1 MTSFEL
7 FSILG
12 GVSREHLAGAE
23 ALQLQEMNNTGAKIV
38 QMPKNGKRKIMRL
51 ILIAALISLL
61 AITVYAVATRIL
73 NWTAVET
80 ERLESSGYQD
90 MPEVGEGSKTW
101 GFEDINMALEFSMQ
115 NANAAGGTLICKGTS
130 YLPENMPQA
139 GETPDKVA
147 LESEFWLEKWN
158 GTAYEEVPT
167 KSGQSWI
174 TGEKSIIKDGWDY
187 SGSWPVS
194 WTDAYGNLGEGNY
207 RVGMM
212 LDITMPDGQVVQK
225 GCFAKFRQYNPDVQP
240 LVEEFKQAYS
250 RLKDK
255 DCFHVIE
262 TKWMHTKYNNHK
274 EIEYTYL
281 QIEDWKYGSNALNSL
296 TYILEAE
303 NGRELYDHHGV
314 MTRDGVEY
322 SISWTS
328 EDVSSPLSKWMNID
342 WADDL
347 NYTMWQTILDIATY
361 DISDAAK
368 FNNTVCFYHEG
379 EWNYP
384 VQDSQTGEEKKD
396 ANGFTIW
403 ESVPIFVEYKVLY
416 SDDGEIQELQYAMV
430 PELPYEPEERELV
443 ARIQIL
449 DDTPEEIDAVIRSID
464 VENPPV
470 FSYKQDLARLA
481 DGTFNE
487 YTDGYKGTYKELVE
501 AGYVKLHLEQ
511 KTDGFV
517 NTTPQEVTKD
527 NVVQLAA
534 KEVKESYNTTVM
546 YFDNDTQMW
555 KVEFLVSSDTS
566 PYHAV
571 YISTTGVTQLVV
583 ERYEIK

>member
-1 MTSFEL
+1 MTNLEL

-23 ALQLQEMNNTGAKIV
+23 ALQLQEMNNTSAKIV
-38 QMPKNGKRKIMRL
+38 QMPKNSKRKIMRVL
-51 ILIAALISLL
+51 LIAALISLL

-90 MPEVGEGSKTW
+90 TPEVGEGSKAW
-101 GFEDINMALEFSMQ
+101 GFEDINMMLEFSLRD
-115 NANAAGGTLICKGTS
+115 ANAAGGTLNCSGTS
-130 YLPENMPQA
+130 YSLENMPQA
-139 GETPDKVA
+139 GVIPDKVA

-167 KSGQSWI
+167 KSGQPWI
-174 TGEKSIIKDGWDY
+174 VGEKSITKDGWDY

-194 WTDAYGNLGEGNY
+194 WADAYGNLGEGNY

-212 LDITMPDGQVVQK
+212 LNITMPDGQEIQK
-225 GCFAKFRQYNPDVQP
+225 GCYAKFRQYNPDVQP
-240 LVEEFKQAYS
+240 LVEEFKQAYNQ
-250 RLKDK
+250 LKNK
-255 DCFHVIE
+255 DTFHVIR
-262 TKWMHTKYNNHK
+262 TTWMHTKYEDKPHL
-274 EIEYTYL
+274 EYTYL
-281 QIEDWKYGSNALNSL
+281 QTEDWKNGSNALNSA
-296 TYILEAE
+296 TYIIETE
-303 NGRELYDHHGV
+303 GEKELYAHSGLL
-314 MTRDGVEY
+314 TRNGKSY
-322 SISWTS
+322 SLGWIG
-328 EDVSSPLSKWMNID
+328 EDVSSPLSKWKNIN

-347 NYTMWQTILDIATY
+347 NYTLWQTILDIATY

-368 FNNTVCFYHEG
+368 FNNTVCFYRES
-379 EWNYP
+379 EWSYP
-384 VQDSQTGEEKKD
+384 VLDPQTGEEKKD
-396 ANGFTIW
+396 ADGFTIW
-403 ESVPIFVEYKVLY
+403 ESVPIFVEYKVQY

-470 FSYKQDLARLA
+470 FSYNQDLVRLA

-583 ERYEIK
+583 DRYEEK